1 MNRDLSLVA
10 IALMTWGIGEG
21 MFLLFQP
28 LYLEELGAD
37 PLIIGFI
44 IGGIGI
50 AMAIGHLPA
59 GYLADRLG
67 RRPIL
72 FAAWGLG
79 VISTGLMALANSLT
93 LFVIGSAIYGLT
105 MFVMAPLS
113 SYVTAARGKLGVGR
127 ALTLT
132 SAAYNVGA
140 FLGPLLGGWIGQQI
154 GLRFNFLFAAIIFI
168 ISTIVILNIKPQPI
182 EKQTGGTWQHSPKQL
197 LNPKFIRYMAVI
209 FIVMLSLYLPQPL
222 SQNFLQNERGLN
234 LSNIGLLISLRS
246 AGIVILN
253 ILIGFLQVPLG
264 FILSQVCVALFSLL
278 IWLGN
283 DLPWYML
290 GYFMMGGYQTA
301 KVLASAQTRDLVDVA
316 NMGLA
321 FGTIETVNASA
332 LIIGPP
338 FAGFLY
344 AQNPEYVYIFSFFLI
359 CSGIL
364 VTLVFSPARIQP
376 RILFHNQG
384 ANHVNNE

>member
-10 IALMTWGIGEG
+10 AALMTWGIGEG

-44 IGGIGI
+44 MGGIGI
-50 AMAIGHLPA
+50 TMAIGHLPA
-59 GYLADRLG
+59 GYLADRIG
-67 RRPIL
+67 RRPL
-72 FAAWGLG
+72 LLAAWGLG
-79 VISTGLMALANSLT
+79 VVSTGLMALASSLT

-140 FLGPLLGGWIGQQI
+140 FLGPLLGGWIGQKI
-154 GLRFNFLFAAIIFI
+154 GLRYNFLFAAIIFVV
-168 ISTIVILNIKPQPI
+168 STIIILNIKPQPI
-182 EKQTGGTWQHSPKQL
+182 EKQIADTWWQSPKQVL
-197 LNPKFIRYMAVI
+197 QPRFIQYMVVI
-209 FIVMLSLYLPQPL
+209 FVVMVSLYLAQPL
-222 SQNFLQNERGLN
+222 AQNFLQNERGLN
-234 LSNIGLLISLRS
+234 LSDIGLLISFRS

-253 ILIGFLQVPLG
+253 IIIGFLQVPLG
-264 FILSQVCVALFSLL
+264 FILAQISVSLFTLL
-278 IWLGN
+278 IWFGN
-283 DLPWYML
+283 DLPWYLL
-290 GYFMMGGYQTA
+290 GYFLMGGYQTA
-301 KVLASAQTRDLVDVA
+301 RVLASAQTRDLVDVA
-316 NMGLA
+316 SMGLA
-321 FGTIETVNASA
+321 YGTIETVNASA

-344 AQNPEYVYIFSFFLI
+344 AQNPEAVFTVSFILI
-359 CSGIL
+359 CCGIL
-364 VTLVFSPARIQP
+364 VTLLFSPVRIQP
-376 RILFHNQG
+376 QSLSHY
-384 ANHVNNE
+384 